1 MTANPSPTRRV
12 MWIISYI
19 CLIGF
24 GWCAIWTTREA
35 VSPWLWWMMA
45 VLVVAGS
52 GVSWLQRVGRLPSPP
67 GSVMVSGMVLSVAVP
82 AMLVILL
89 SMMLQAGILL
99 AMVGVLV
106 VRSWSL
112 CTGQDEI
119 EWQTVAAVLLVYGSL
134 VSADVLLEAQ
144 VVLVSGVLMWLG
156 YAASASAV
164 AWFDRS
170 TTIVSL
176 NDEIDDVGPSVARL
190 AILLGVSVALSVA
203 VGASMAQWRQAV
215 PMMWPSKIWRAVE
228 KNLADYYS
236 HFSPVGLR
244 EHDQVERIT
253 DEEARLN
260 EELRALEEAT
270 AKPGQ
275 EGDQGVAQMVPQ
287 RLAERTAW
295 IGPVTPREPTPMP
308 AQDTDIPDVDSVS
321 SVQQEEDELQSAAAG
336 GLDDALD
343 AGEEQLEALDPD
355 TGTRQA
361 AAASVWWVWLA
372 IVGATLLL
380 PLGVWWIWSVR
391 QRGMARADAR
401 QHVVSLY
408 QELLRCA
415 AWCNDPKPPPATP
428 TEFAA
433 AVCQRWSEVAV
444 AMASMTELFHEA
456 KYSAHPITD
465 QHVERATA
473 AYLQLKPWWLSHATW
488 WRRWMTVLV
497 IG

>member
-1 MTANPSPTRRV
+1 MIANPSPTRWV
-12 MWIISYI
+12 MWVVSYI

-35 VSPWLWWMMA
+35 VPPWLWWMMS

-52 GVSWLQRVGRLPSPP
+52 GASWLQRVGRLPPPP
-67 GSVMVSGMVLSVAVP
+67 GSVIVSGMVLSVAVP
-82 AMLVILL
+82 AMLVVSL
-89 SMMLQAGILL
+89 SLMLQAGILL
-99 AMVGVLV
+99 AMVGLLV

-119 EWQTVAAVLLVYGSL
+119 EWQTVAAILLVYGSL
-134 VSADVLLEAQ
+134 VSTDVLLEAQ
-144 VVLVSGVLMWLG
+144 VVLVAGLLMWLG
-156 YAASASAV
+156 YAASASAA

-176 NDEIDDVGPSVARL
+176 NDEIDDVGPSAARL
-190 AILLGVSVALSVA
+190 SVLLGTSVVLAVV
-203 VGASMAQWRQAV
+203 VGASMAQWRQMV
-215 PMMWPSKIWRAVE
+215 PVILPSRIWRAVE

-236 HFSPVGLR
+236 HFSPVALR
-244 EHDQVERIT
+244 ERDQVERIT

-260 EELRALEEAT
+260 EELRALENAT
-270 AKPGQ
+270 AK
-275 EGDQGVAQMVPQ
+275 EGEKGAQRFAQIVPQ
-287 RLAERTAW
+287 PLAERTAW
-295 IGPVTPREPTPMP
+295 IGPETPREPEPMP
-308 AQDTDIPDVDSVS
+308 AQDEDVPDVDSVS
-321 SVQQEEDELQSAAAG
+321 STLKEEDVLQSSATG
-336 GLDDALD
+336 ELDDEPKPEAEQLEVLDLD
-343 AGEEQLEALDPD
+343 AGA
-355 TGTRQA
+355 RQ
-361 AAASVWWVWLA
+361 AASVWWVWLA
-372 IVGATLLL
+372 MVGAALLL
-380 PLGVWWIWSVR
+380 PLGVWWSWSVR
-391 QRGMARADAR
+391 QREAARVDAR

-433 AVCQRWSEVAV
+433 AVCQRWSDVAA
-444 AMASMTELFHEA
+444 AMVSMTELFHEA
-456 KYSAHPITD
+456 KYSVHPITD

-488 WRRWMTVLV
+488 WRRWMAALV